1 MPLAW
6 NSAEVKDDVGV
17 DDVVDAVDAEVDDD
31 VTDPIEL
38 AIATCLQSYI
48 GAFPDALKAR
58 LLIGGRS
65 GIFLSQRDAEEMQV
79 RSDAGRARALYSG

>member
-38 AIATCLQSYI
+38 AIATCLV
-48 GAFPDALKAR
+48 FPH
-58 LLIGGRS
+58 
-65 GIFLSQRDAEEMQV
+65 
-79 RSDAGRARALYSG
+79 